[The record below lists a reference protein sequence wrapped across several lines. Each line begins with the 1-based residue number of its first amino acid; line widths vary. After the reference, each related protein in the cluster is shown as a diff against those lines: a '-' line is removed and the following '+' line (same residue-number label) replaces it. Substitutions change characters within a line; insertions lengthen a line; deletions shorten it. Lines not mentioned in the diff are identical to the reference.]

1 MKKVFV
7 WGVLL
12 AAMQTPLSTYAAPVT
27 VITTTED
34 LAAITREIGRD
45 RVRVDFIAKGVQDPH
60 FIDAKPSYMLKLS
73 RAKLFIQV
81 GLGLEA
87 EWVPSLLRG
96 ARNVNIL
103 RGRNGHVDA
112 SEEVALLEVPKGRLD
127 RSAGDVHGQGNPHY
141 WLDPLNGKQIA
152 RNIAKGLKRI
162 DPEGKEQYDQN
173 FVQFSRKLDAAI
185 ERWREAMK
193 PFKGEKVVT
202 YHNSW
207 PYFLRRFGLTAVDY
221 VEPKP
226 GISPSSSHL
235 IQLIERIK
243 EEKVKIIIVE
253 PYFNEKTSRFVARKS
268 GARVVVLPP
277 SVSKASGMTDY
288 FQLFDHIV
296 ATLTAS
302 LE

>member
-1 MKKVFV
+1 MKQIFV

-12 AAMQTPLSTYAAPVT
+12 VAMQIPLSVDAAPIK

-34 LAAITREIGRD
+34 LAAITREIGGD
-45 RVRVDFIAKGVQDPH
+45 RVQVDFIAKGVQDPH
-60 FIDAKPSYMLKLS
+60 FIEAKPSYMLKLS
-73 RAKLFIQV
+73 RAKLFVQV

-87 EWVPSLLRG
+87 EWIPSLLMG
-96 ARNVNIL
+96 ARNVKIL

-112 SEEVALLEVPKGRLD
+112 SEGVALLEVPRERID

-152 RNIAKGLKRI
+152 RNIAAGLKRI

-173 FVQFSRKLDAAI
+173 VIQFSRRLDAAMA
-185 ERWREAMK
+185 RWSEAMK
-193 PFKGEKVVT
+193 PFKEKKVIT

-207 PYFLRRFGLTAVDY
+207 PYFLRRFGLMAVGY

-226 GISPSSSHL
+226 GIPPSSSHL

-253 PYFNEKTSRFVARKS
+253 PYFNSKTPQFVARKS
-268 GARVVVLPP
+268 GAKVVVLPP
-277 SVSKASGMTDY
+277 SVSKATGMTDY

-296 ATLTAS
+296 ATLTTA

>member
-1 MKKVFV
+1 MKQTFV

-12 AAMQTPLSTYAAPVT
+12 AAMQTRFVYAAPIK

-34 LAAITREIGRD
+34 LAAITREIGGD

-60 FIDAKPSYMLKLS
+60 FIEAKPSYMLKLA

-87 EWVPSLLRG
+87 DWVPSLLMG
-96 ARNVNIL
+96 ARNVGIL

-112 SEEVALLEVPKGRLD
+112 SEGVALLEIPTGRVD
-127 RSAGDVHGQGNPHY
+127 RSAGDIHGQGNPHY
-141 WLDPLNGKQIA
+141 WLDPMNGKQIA
-152 RNIAKGLKRI
+152 RNIAAGLKRI
-162 DPEGKEQYDQN
+162 DPEGKEQYDRN
-173 FVQFSRKLDAAI
+173 VIQFSRRLDAAI
-185 ERWREAMK
+185 GRWSEAMK

-207 PYFLRRFGLTAVDY
+207 PYFLRRFGLTAVGY

-226 GISPSSSHL
+226 GIPPSSSHL

-243 EEKVKIIIVE
+243 EEKVRIIIVE
-253 PYFNEKTSRFVARKS
+253 PYFNAKTPQFVARKS
-268 GARVVVLPP
+268 GAKIVVLPP

-288 FQLFDHIV
+288 LQLFDHIV
-296 ATLTAS
+296 ATLTTA